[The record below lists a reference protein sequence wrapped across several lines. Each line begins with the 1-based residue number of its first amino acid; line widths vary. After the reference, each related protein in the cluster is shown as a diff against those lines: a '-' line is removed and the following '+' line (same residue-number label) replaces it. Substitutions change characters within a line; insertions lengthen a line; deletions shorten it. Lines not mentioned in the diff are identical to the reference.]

1 MDKKQE
7 GFLDLVIY
15 QIYPRSFM
23 DSNNDGIGDIRGIIS
38 KLDYI
43 CELGANAIWLCPC
56 YKSPNKDNGYDVADY
71 REIMD
76 EFGTMDDMRELI
88 REMHSR
94 GMKLI
99 MDLVPNHTSDQHKWF
114 VESKKSKDNPYSD
127 YYYWFDKPINDW
139 RASFGG
145 SVWEYVPER
154 NQYYLHSYTIGQ
166 PDLNWDNPKVV
177 KEMQDVVDFWVDL
190 GADGFRIDVI
200 DQISKDF
207 EKGRNCFGPNLHKY
221 INLLFGREKTAHLFT
236 VGECWAN
243 DIEEIKRHIDAD
255 RNELS
260 TLFQFDHLE
269 AGRSEK
275 FTPMEDSL
283 CTVRDVLVKW
293 QTLTG
298 QHGLLYSLFTDNHD
312 NPPFISRAGNDKELR
327 YESATCIATMFYL
340 LKGVPFIYQG
350 QEFGITSSS
359 YDDMSCFD
367 DVESFDMFNRLVEQ
381 GYSKE
386 DAVKKINFG
395 GRDNARRP
403 VPWSNGVG
411 GGFSEAKTWIPL
423 STRVKEIN
431 LENDLASEKSIFRF
445 YKDLLSLRK
454 GTKAFING
462 EFAVVSKNEDK
473 YFVFTRILDDEK
485 FTVVCNFECVSDID
499 CTNFGTLVLSNYKDR
514 FGTEKLFRPY
524 EIAVYKG

>member
-221 INLLFGREKTAHLFT
+221 INLLFA
-236 VGECWAN
+236 
-243 DIEEIKRHIDAD
+243 
-255 RNELS
+255 
-260 TLFQFDHLE
+260 
-269 AGRSEK
+269 
-275 FTPMEDSL
+275 
-283 CTVRDVLVKW
+283 
-293 QTLTG
+293 
-298 QHGLLYSLFTDNHD
+298 
-312 NPPFISRAGNDKELR
+312 SR
-327 YESATCIATMFYL
+327 
-340 LKGVPFIYQG
+340 
-350 QEFGITSSS
+350 
-359 YDDMSCFD
+359 
-367 DVESFDMFNRLVEQ
+367 
-381 GYSKE
+381 
-386 DAVKKINFG
+386 
-395 GRDNARRP
+395 
-403 VPWSNGVG
+403 
-411 GGFSEAKTWIPL
+411 
-423 STRVKEIN
+423 
-431 LENDLASEKSIFRF
+431 
-445 YKDLLSLRK
+445 
-454 GTKAFING
+454 
-462 EFAVVSKNEDK
+462 
-473 YFVFTRILDDEK
+473 
-485 FTVVCNFECVSDID
+485 
-499 CTNFGTLVLSNYKDR
+499 
-514 FGTEKLFRPY
+514 
-524 EIAVYKG
+524 